1 MPQGDENL
9 RPNQRAAA
17 HGYPLGFAR
26 SQWLLRD
33 RLRAR
38 QWLLSAQRQESERRQ
53 CAAIH
58 EAVAQAPDWERL
70 LGSFNHAME
79 DRFPV
84 ATIDTVARNVVAWLA
99 DQGSEV
105 VSAEGADDVP
115 LPMVDSRLP
124 RVFDNARMMLPL
136 FPDDLKGQGW
146 Q

>member
-38 QWLLSAQRQESERRQ
+38 QWLLSAQRCRQ
-53 CAAIH
+53 DAAIH

-105 VSAEGADDVP
+105 VPAAGAD
-115 LPMVDSRLP
+115 STTR
-124 RVFDNARMMLPL
+124 
-136 FPDDLKGQGW
+136 G
-146 Q
+146 